1 LTFHAVSAG
10 QAVTFFVLGALASA
24 INAVAGGGSLIT
36 FPALTVGFHMPS
48 NIANATNSVALWPG
62 SFAGALGFK
71 NLISKTAHHL
81 KVLFLPTLVGS
92 LVGAQLFISTSAK
105 VFDRVIPWL
114 ILLAALL
121 LMFQPTVKKF
131 AMREGRTV
139 SPFAG
144 GVLQFFVALY
154 GGYFGAGM
162 GIMMLAAF
170 ALFMEGTIHE
180 LNAVKTWLGLV
191 INFAASIMFLAQ
203 NLIDPSVALILTL
216 GSIIGGFYAAKF
228 SQKVNPDKM
237 RTAIAVYGL
246 IAAAYFMYKAFRL
259 PSWPAIG

>member
-1 LTFHAVSAG
+1 LHSIGVG
-10 QAVTFFVLGALASA
+10 QALILFVLGAIASA

-36 FPALTVGFHMPS
+36 FPALTVAFHMPS

-62 SFAGALGFK
+62 SMAGAIGFK
-71 NLISKTAHHL
+71 NLLHKTKKYL
-81 KVLFLPTLVGS
+81 KVLFVPTLVGS
-92 LVGAQLFISTSAK
+92 IVGAELFINTSTK

-114 ILLAALL
+114 ILLAAMLL
-121 LMFQPTVKKF
+121 LFQPTVKTF
-131 AMREGRTV
+131 AVKHGRTT
-139 SPFAG
+139 SPATG
-144 GVLQFFVALY
+144 AILQFLVSVY

-191 INFAASIMFLAQ
+191 INFAASVMFLFQ
-203 NLIDPSVALILTL
+203 HIIDPSVAIVLTL
-216 GSIIGGFYAAKF
+216 GSIVGGFYAAKF

-237 RTAIAVYGL
+237 RLVIAAYGL
-246 IAAAYFMYKAFRL
+246 IASAYFMYRTFRL
-259 PSWPAIG
+259 PSWPELG